1 MSTLHGPTADCAT
14 SDVISCRYRLEI
26 VAEETRVRKVD
37 NAADGD
43 DATPVK
49 RLCMSN
55 VSGTADKE
63 AEMARERKL
72 NQLLATNK
80 VRFG

>member
-1 MSTLHGPTADCAT
+1 
-14 SDVISCRYRLEI
+14 LEI

-37 NAADGD
+37 DAAEGD

-55 VSGTADKE
+55 MSGTADKE
-63 AEMARERKL
+63 AGMARERKL

-80 VRFG
+80 ARVG

>member
-1 MSTLHGPTADCAT
+1 MVVHGPADCAMH
-14 SDVISCRYRLEI
+14 DVDPCRYRLEI
-26 VAEETRVRKVD
+26 VAEETRVRKNED
-37 NAADGD
+37 AAEGD

-49 RLCMSN
+49 RLCMSS
-55 VSGTADKE
+55 VTSTADKE

-80 VRFG
+80 VCIG